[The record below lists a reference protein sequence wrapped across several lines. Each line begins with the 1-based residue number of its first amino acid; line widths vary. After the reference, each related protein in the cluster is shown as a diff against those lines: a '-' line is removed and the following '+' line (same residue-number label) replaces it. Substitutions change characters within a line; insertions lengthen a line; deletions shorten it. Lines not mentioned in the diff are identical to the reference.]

1 VQKESI
7 RGLACISSRL
17 EIRFEGFHEV
27 APALTVVLCKRLHQ
41 GAEWLQ
47 RTAACELLQKSLRL
61 HRLPFQRDRGL
72 DLARRIYQIL
82 TARAKKAADLRPKL
96 GGVRMEASRAEMF
109 RKLLERD
116 PENPMV
122 LYSLGNELF
131 RQKKYSEAREYLSRA
146 VRNKPDY
153 SVAHRTL
160 GRTLYELGEDAE
172 ARWVFAEGREVAQKN
187 GDLQTI
193 KEIDVFVR
201 RLEKRERG
209 EAGA

>member
-1 VQKESI
+1 MET
-7 RGLACISSRL
+7 SR
-17 EIRFEGFHEV
+17 
-27 APALTVVLCKRLHQ
+27 T
-41 GAEWLQ
+41 
-47 RTAACELLQKSLRL
+47 
-61 HRLPFQRDRGL
+61 D
-72 DLARRIYQIL
+72 
-82 TARAKKAADLRPKL
+82 
-96 GGVRMEASRAEMF
+96 MF

-131 RQKKYSEAREYLSRA
+131 KEEKYSEAREYLSRA

-172 ARWVFAEGREVAQKN
+172 ARRVFAEGREVAERN
-187 GDLQTI
+187 GDLQTV
-193 KEIDVFVR
+193 KEMDVFVR

-209 EAGA
+209 EPST